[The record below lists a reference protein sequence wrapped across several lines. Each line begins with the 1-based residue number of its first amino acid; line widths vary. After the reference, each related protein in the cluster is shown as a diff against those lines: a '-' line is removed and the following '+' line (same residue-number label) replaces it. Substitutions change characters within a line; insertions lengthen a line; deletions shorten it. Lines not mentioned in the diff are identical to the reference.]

1 VEDGSHL
8 FAECHFNCCSCY
20 AGAPD
25 SDNKLHSHSSKYNS
39 CASQLQNHKGNLFS
53 GSTSSTQAPIVTNLR
68 MDPWERYQD
77 ESMNYGRWWGEKLW
91 TMVPASV
98 IVSQF
103 LQTLVEFPPSQ
114 KSGGL
119 TVSQFLDAVQN
130 GASGAGK

>member
-1 VEDGSHL
+1 
-8 FAECHFNCCSCY
+8 
-20 AGAPD
+20 
-25 SDNKLHSHSSKYNS
+25 
-39 CASQLQNHKGNLFS
+39 
-53 GSTSSTQAPIVTNLR
+53 VTNLR

-77 ESMNYGRWWGEKLW
+77 ESMNYGKWWGDKLW
-91 TMVPASV
+91 TMVPATV

-103 LQTLVEFPPSQ
+103 LQTFEAFPPSQ